1 MKLQRLLPK
10 KSWLNVQRAWLA
22 LFGIW
27 TLLLSG
33 VFADFV
39 GTPGLV
45 QWRKLEELYQLK
57 KSEQER
63 LEYELARVQKEIVDL
78 EKDPEAQRR
87 EIRRLL
93 GYVAPD
99 EVIFEFP
106 ETVTAQH

>member
-1 MKLQRLLPK
+1 MLKVPSFFRNP
-10 KSWLNVQRAWLA
+10 WFTVPRAWLA
-22 LFGIW
+22 LFGVW

-45 QWRKLEELYQLK
+45 QWRKLEELYHSKQA
-57 KSEQER
+57 EQER
-63 LEYELARVQKEIVDL
+63 LEYELARLQKEIVDM

-87 EIRRLL
+87 EIRRIL

-99 EVIFEFP
+99 EVVFEF
-106 ETVTAQH
+106 E